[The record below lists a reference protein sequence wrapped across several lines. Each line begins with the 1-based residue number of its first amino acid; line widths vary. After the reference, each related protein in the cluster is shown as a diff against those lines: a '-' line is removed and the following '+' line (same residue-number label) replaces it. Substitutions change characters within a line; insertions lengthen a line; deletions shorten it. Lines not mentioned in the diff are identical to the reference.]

1 MKSTRRT
8 VVALVLALLAAL
20 VVALPASPPAMAAA
34 PLTNLA
40 HLDWL
45 GDRVAPPTQAG
56 HTTYRID
63 SEPQIGVLWTY
74 ADRQPDGSYKRIGG
88 GGLKPDGVNWGQ
100 GAFNSDD
107 VSRAAVVYRGTGS

>member
-20 VVALPASPPAMAAA
+20 VVALPASQPALAAA

-45 GDRVAPPTQAG
+45 GDQVTPPAQAG

-63 SEPQIGVLWTY
+63 TEPHLGVLWTY
-74 ADRQPDGSYKRIGG
+74 ADLRSDGLYHRVGG
-88 GGLKPDGVNWGQ
+88 GGLKPDGIN
-100 GAFNSDD
+100 
-107 VSRAAVVYRGTGS
+107 

>member
-8 VVALVLALLAAL
+8 VVAVVLALLAAL
-20 VVALPASPPAMAAA
+20 VVALPAGQPAMAAA

-45 GDRVAPPTQAG
+45 GDRVAPPAQAG

-63 SEPQIGVLWTY
+63 SEPQIDVLWTY
-74 ADRQPDGSYKRIGG
+74 ADLRADGLYVS
-88 GGLKPDGVNWGQ
+88 PAPTPPGQ
-100 GAFNSDD
+100 GCTPSCWPP
-107 VSRAAVVYRGTGS
+107 SGRPSVVP